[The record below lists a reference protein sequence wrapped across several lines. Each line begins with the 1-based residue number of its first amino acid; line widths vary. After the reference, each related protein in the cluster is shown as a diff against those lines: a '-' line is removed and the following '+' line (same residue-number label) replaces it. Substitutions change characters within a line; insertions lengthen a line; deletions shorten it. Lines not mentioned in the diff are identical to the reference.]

1 MVASEIDV
9 SNFHVKEAGW
19 WPFSDCGWFFASPR
33 ACLED
38 IVKDARDA
46 AHFTAHVAGMI
57 HTRSPRLT
65 SPLGIPM
72 KNVGLR
78 NAQQEVL
85 RFSEFYKLRDA
96 DFRPNPV
103 THLRPWD
110 GKLWH
115 ARQTSFSDSVR
126 WLHHAG
132 SIAIRG
138 YDSLTINF
146 TNAGSLTRAIRRGKH
161 VEPLCKILPSCRMV
175 PVKAGL
181 PDAMMRPR
189 YPSEP
194 SLGLDAGR
202 AQAAQVVNRTT
213 FYRCRKLPNWTV

>member
-1 MVASEIDV
+1 MV
-9 SNFHVKEAGW
+9 
-19 WPFSDCGWFFASPR
+19 
-33 ACLED
+33 
-38 IVKDARDA
+38 
-46 AHFTAHVAGMI
+46 T
-57 HTRSPRLT
+57 TQQ
-65 SPLGIPM
+65 
-72 KNVGLR
+72 

-85 RFSEFYKLRDA
+85 RFSEFQAQDGARRGESLSMNDKLKVVVVLMLCELARFYKLRDA

-175 PVKAGL
+175 PVKAG
-181 PDAMMRPR
+181 A
-189 YPSEP
+189 SF
-194 SLGLDAGR
+194 
-202 AQAAQVVNRTT
+202 QA
-213 FYRCRKLPNWTV
+213 